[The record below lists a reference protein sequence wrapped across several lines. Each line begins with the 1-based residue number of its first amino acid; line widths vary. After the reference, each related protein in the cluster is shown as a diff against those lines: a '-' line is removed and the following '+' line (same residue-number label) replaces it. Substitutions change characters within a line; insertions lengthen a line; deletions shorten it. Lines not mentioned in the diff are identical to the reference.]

1 MAEIA
6 GGSGRL
12 AVTTPWHPS
21 LQRPFAGSFV
31 QAATAAVA
39 RRFERV
45 DLYHTEDWTGPA
57 HPSQA
62 ALVRKAYDRLT
73 AGPGPRIVSRARMT
87 PDGYWA
93 TDIPTPVTPKRDYA
107 DWAASH
113 ENALRH
119 VLQEHGLQQH
129 SLQEHRLQQH
139 SLPGERFDAD
149 VVHGHVGIY
158 GGWLALRF
166 ARPDARVVVTEHASF
181 LGKILGQPRSRA
193 MYAEVMQRADAVL
206 CVSGGLR
213 RQLAE
218 AFPEHAAKIEILP
231 NAVDI
236 ESMPRRAAP
245 VRELHRWIYVGKV
258 IALKGVAELL
268 EAFAIAAKDEAR
280 LRLTILGDG
289 VLVGQLKARAAQLG
303 VAERV
308 TFHDAVPPERVFEFM
323 HGHDLLVHASKSE
336 TFGMTT
342 VEAVAAGMPVL
353 VTKCGGPQET
363 LAGLDG
369 VAGLLVDVSD
379 DPAVIVDGYRRLAEA
394 HSRGEIDPGRA
405 REVLIGRFGSAAVA
419 ERLMDVY
426 SGRGSGGE
434 RATDSAPRDLSVDT
448 DSASHGLPADTG
460 SVPRGVPADTAGTD
474 RAADAS
480 PGTGA
485 GTGTTASAGELR
497 GTESTRGR
505 V

>member
-1 MAEIA
+1 MVEV
-6 GGSGRL
+6 GGGKGRL

-39 RRFERV
+39 REFERV
-45 DLYHTEDWTGPA
+45 DLYQTEDWTGPA
-57 HPSQA
+57 HPWQA
-62 ALVRKAYDRLT
+62 KLVRKAYDQLT
-73 AGPGPRIVSRARMT
+73 AGPNPRIESRARMT

-107 DWAASH
+107 DWAESH

-119 VLQEHGLQQH
+119 VLPE
-129 SLQEHRLQQH
+129 
-139 SLPGERFDAD
+139 ERFTAD

-158 GGWLALRF
+158 GGWLAQRF
-166 ARPDARVVVTEHASF
+166 ARASARIVVTEHASF

-193 MYAEVMQRADAVL
+193 MYAEVMDRADAFL

-213 RQLAE
+213 RQLVE
-218 AFPEHAAKIEILP
+218 AFPAHAGKITVLP
-231 NAVDI
+231 NAVDVV
-236 ESMPRRAAP
+236 SMPVRPQP

-258 IALKGVAELL
+258 IAPKGVPELL
-268 EAFAIAAKDEAR
+268 EAFAIAAEDEPL

-289 VLVGQLKARAAQLG
+289 PLVGSLEARAAELG
-303 VAERV
+303 VGDRV
-308 TFHDAVPPERVFEFM
+308 NFRDAVPPERVFEFL

-353 VTKCGGPQET
+353 VTACGGPQET

-379 DPAVIVDGYRRLAEA
+379 DPSVIADGYRRLAEVHASGGLDPA
-394 HSRGEIDPGRA
+394 HA
-405 REVLIGRFGSAAVA
+405 REVLVGRFGSAAVA
-419 ERLMDVY
+419 GRLMDVY
-426 SGRGSGGE
+426 AGREAGE
-434 RATDSAPRDLSVDT
+434 GQA
-448 DSASHGLPADTG
+448 
-460 SVPRGVPADTAGTD
+460 AGTE

-480 PGTGA
+480 PGPGA
-485 GTGTTASAGELR
+485 GTGTT
-497 GTESTRGR
+497 TRER

>member
-1 MAEIA
+1 MAENA
-6 GGSGRL
+6 GGPRRL

-62 ALVRKAYDRLT
+62 GLVRKAYDRLT
-73 AGPGPRIVSRARMT
+73 AGPQRRIVSRERMT

-93 TDIPTPVTPKRDYA
+93 TDIPTPVTPRRDYA

-119 VLQEHGLQQH
+119 VIQQ
-129 SLQEHRLQQH
+129 RR
-139 SLPGERFDAD
+139 LPGERFDAD

-166 ARPDARVVVTEHASF
+166 ARPDARIVVTEHASF

-213 RQLAE
+213 LQLVE
-218 AFPEHAAKIEILP
+218 AFPEHAAKIEVLP

-236 ESMPRRAAP
+236 ESMPRRATP
-245 VRELHRWIYVGKV
+245 VRELHRWIYIGKV

-268 EAFAIAAKDEAR
+268 EAFAIAAKDEAA

-289 VLVGQLKARAAQLG
+289 VLVDQLKARAAQLG
-303 VAERV
+303 VGERV
-308 TFHDAVPPERVFEFM
+308 AFHDAVPPERVFEFL

-394 HSRGEIDPGRA
+394 HARGEIDPGHA

-426 SGRGSGGE
+426 SGRGTGE
-434 RATDSAPRDLSVDT
+434 EESV
-448 DSASHGLPADTG
+448 SS
-460 SVPRGVPADTAGTD
+460 PRGLSADAVGTD

-485 GTGTTASAGELR
+485 GTGTTTKE
-497 GTESTRGR
+497 R

>member
-1 MAEIA
+1 MTEI
-6 GGSGRL
+6 GGGAGRL

-39 RRFERV
+39 REFERV
-45 DLYHTEDWTGPA
+45 DLYQTEDWPGPT
-57 HPSQA
+57 HPWQA
-62 ALVRKAYDRLT
+62 ELVRKAYDRLT
-73 AGPGPRIVSRARMT
+73 AGPNPRIVPRARMT

-119 VLQEHGLQQH
+119 VLRQRG
-129 SLQEHRLQQH
+129 
-139 SLPGERFDAD
+139 LPGERFEAD

-166 ARPDARVVVTEHASF
+166 ARPDARIVVSEHASF

-193 MYAEVMQRADAVL
+193 MYAQVMDRADAVL

-213 RQLAE
+213 TQLAE
-218 AFPEHAAKIEILP
+218 AFPAHAGKITVLP

-236 ESMPRRAAP
+236 EAMPQRPAP

-258 IALKGVAELL
+258 VALKGVSELL
-268 EAFAIAAKDEAR
+268 EAFAVAAKDEAA

-289 VLVGQLKARAAQLG
+289 VMVGPLKARAAELG
-303 VAERV
+303 VGDRV
-308 TFHDAVPPERVFEFM
+308 AFHDAVPPEQVFE
-323 HGHDLLVHASKSE
+323 HLHDHDLLVHASKSE

-353 VTKCGGPQET
+353 VTACGGPQET

-369 VAGLLVDVSD
+369 VAGLLIDVSD
-379 DPAVIVDGYRRLAEA
+379 DPEVIVDGYRRLAEVHA
-394 HSRGEIDPGRA
+394 SGGLDPARA

-419 ERLMDVY
+419 RRLMDVY
-426 SGRGSGGE
+426 SGRGTGEE
-434 RATDSAPRDLSVDT
+434 RA
-448 DSASHGLPADTG
+448 
-460 SVPRGVPADTAGTD
+460 AGTGN
-474 RAADAS
+474 AADAS

-485 GTGTTASAGELR
+485 GTGTT
-497 GTESTRGR
+497 TRER